1 MDRHTD
7 RRTVRAMA
15 WRELLLPPEIYYWLS
30 NEKYVGDTLCQ
41 KTYKTGFPFVQKIKS
56 LILS

>member
-1 MDRHTD
+1 
-7 RRTVRAMA
+7 MA